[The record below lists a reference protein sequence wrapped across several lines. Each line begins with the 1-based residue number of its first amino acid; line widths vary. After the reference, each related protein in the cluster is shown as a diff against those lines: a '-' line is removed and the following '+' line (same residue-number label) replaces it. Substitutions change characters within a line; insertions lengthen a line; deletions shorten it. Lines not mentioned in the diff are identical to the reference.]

1 MNNLE
6 NKVALVTGAGQGM
19 GQGIAY
25 ALASEGAAV
34 AVVGRTE
41 SKLKDT
47 AAEIERRGGSAVP
60 VVADV
65 TDGDQIIEAVSATVG
80 AFGGL
85 HVLVNNAQEFNF
97 GSLLDIPLELVDVGW
112 RSGPL
117 ATLLFMRTAHSHLSQ
132 DGGVIINVSST
143 AAVDAELAGIG
154 AYSASKS
161 AIDSLTRAAA
171 VEWASDGIRALSIM
185 PIARTPALQATLDHY
200 PELEERV
207 ISGIPLGW
215 IGDPETDIGVPV
227 AFLASPAARYI
238 TGTTLSI
245 DGGSVRLR

>member
-1 MNNLE
+1 MDTLA

-19 GQGIAY
+19 GRGIAY

-41 SKLKDT
+41 SKLEDT
-47 AAEIERRGGSAVP
+47 AVEIERRGGSAIP

-65 TDGDQIIEAVSATVG
+65 TDEGQIEQAVNETVG
-80 AFGGL
+80 ALGGL
-85 HVLVNNAQEFNF
+85 DVLVNNAQEFNF
-97 GSLLDIPLELVDVGW
+97 GSLLEIPLELVDAGW

-117 ATLLFMRTAHSHLSQ
+117 ATLLFMRAGYPHLRN
-132 DGGVIINVSST
+132 GGVIINVSST

-154 AYSASKS
+154 AYSAAKS
-161 AIDSLTRAAA
+161 AIDSFTRAAA
-171 VEWASDGIRALSIM
+171 VEWAADGIRALSIM
-185 PIARTPALQATLDHY
+185 PIARTPALQSSLDQY
-200 PELEERV
+200 PGLEDRV
-207 ISGIPLGW
+207 VGGIPLGR
-215 IGDPETDIGVPV
+215 IGDPETDIGAPV
-227 AFLASPAARYI
+227 AFLASGAAGYI